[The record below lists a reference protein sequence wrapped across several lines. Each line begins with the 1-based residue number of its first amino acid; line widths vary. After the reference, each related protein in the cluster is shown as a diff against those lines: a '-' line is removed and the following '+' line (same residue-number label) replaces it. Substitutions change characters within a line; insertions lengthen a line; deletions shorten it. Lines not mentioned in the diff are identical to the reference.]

1 MAATM
6 KLTRTETKLFT
17 RDPIALFFGLIFPV
31 VLLVALGFLFPG
43 FDEPVAELDGG
54 RYIDTYS
61 PIVLALGIATL
72 GLVTLPPILGAYRQ
86 FGILRRLKTTPVH
99 PSRLLTAQLVVHG
112 SVAIV
117 SATLAIFGVAL
128 FFDVPLP
135 ESPLWFVVAFVLAA
149 ASVFSIGLLVGAL
162 VKTSVAGQAIGMAIY
177 FPMLF
182 FAGVWIPRTIM
193 GDGLRLFS
201 DLTPLGSAVQAL
213 DDAWFGTTP
222 SLLNL
227 GVMAAYAV
235 VAGALAIRFFKWE

>member
-6 KLTRTETKLFT
+6 KLTRTESRLFA

-31 VLLVALGFLFPG
+31 LLLVALGFLFPG
-43 FDEPVAELDGG
+43 FDEPAAELDGG
-54 RYIDTYS
+54 RFIDTYS
-61 PIVLALGIATL
+61 PIILALGIATL
-72 GLVTLPPILGAYRQ
+72 GLVTLPPILGSYRQ

-99 PSRLLTAQLVVHG
+99 PGRLLTAQLVVHG

-117 SATLAIFGVAL
+117 SAALAVFGAAL

-135 ESPLWFVVAFVLAA
+135 QSPAWFLLSFLLAA
-149 ASVFSIGLLVGAL
+149 ASIFAIGLLVGAL
-162 VKTSVAGQAIGMAIY
+162 VRTSVSGQAVGMAIY

-193 GDGLRLFS
+193 GEGLRLFS

-213 DDAWFGTTP
+213 EDSWFGTTP
-222 SLLNL
+222 SLMNL
-227 GVMAAYAV
+227 VVMAVYAV
-235 VAGALAIRFFKWE
+235 VAGAIAVRFFRWE

>member
-6 KLTRTETKLFT
+6 RLTRTEARLFA

-31 VLLVALGFLFPG
+31 LLLVALGFLFPG

-61 PIVLALGIATL
+61 PIIIALGVATL
-72 GLVTLPPILGAYRQ
+72 GLVTLPPILGSYRQ

-99 PSRLLTAQLVVHG
+99 PVRLLTAQLAVHG

-117 SATLAIFGVAL
+117 SAALAVFGVAL

-135 ESPLWFVVAFVLAA
+135 ESPAWFMLSFLLAA
-149 ASVFSIGLLVGAL
+149 ASMFAIGLLVGAL
-162 VKTSVAGQAIGMAIY
+162 VRTSVSGQAIGMAIY

-182 FAGVWIPRTIM
+182 FAGVWIPRTVM
-193 GDGLRLFS
+193 GEGLRLFS

-213 DDAWFGTTP
+213 EDSWFGTAP
-222 SLLNL
+222 SLFNL
-227 GVMAAYAV
+227 GVMAAYAI
-235 VAGALAIRFFKWE
+235 VASAIAVRFFRWE

>member
-6 KLTRTETKLFT
+6 KLTRTETKLFA

-61 PIVLALGIATL
+61 PIILALGIATL

-86 FGILRRLKTTPVH
+86 FAILRRLKTTPVH
-99 PSRLLTAQLVVHG
+99 PGRLLTAQLVVHG

-117 SATLAIFGVAL
+117 SAALAIFGVAL

-135 ESPLWFVVAFVLAA
+135 ESPVWFVVSFLLAA
-149 ASVFSIGLLVGAL
+149 ASIFTIGLLVGAL
-162 VKTSVAGQAIGMAIY
+162 VKTSVAGQAVGMAIY

-193 GDGLRLFS
+193 GEGLRLFS

-213 DDAWFGTTP
+213 EDSWFGTTP
-222 SLLNL
+222 NLLNL

-235 VAGALAIRFFKWE
+235 VAGVLAIRFFRWE